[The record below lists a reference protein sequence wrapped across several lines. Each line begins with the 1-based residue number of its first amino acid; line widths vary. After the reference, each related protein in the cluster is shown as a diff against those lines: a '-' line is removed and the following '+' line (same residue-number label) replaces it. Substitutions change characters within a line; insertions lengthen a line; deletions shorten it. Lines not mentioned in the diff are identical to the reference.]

1 MRWVHVWDWT
11 ICGWRWIYTARH
23 FRHFAGI
30 GLCAGVGIHA
40 PSTPVLD
47 RAPMPPD
54 TPLVIGPAVHPELD
68 VIRFAR
74 ETPVPEPGSI
84 VVFAGAVGVLAMIKR
99 GRRV

>member
-1 MRWVHVWDWT
+1 MRWVHLWNRVTCQWE
-11 ICGWRWIYTARH
+11 WIWTARH
-23 FRHFAGI
+23 FRHAVAVLG
-30 GLCAGVGIHA
+30 CAGAMVHA
-40 PSTPVLD
+40 PSTPVLV

-54 TPLVIGPAVHPELD
+54 TPLVIGPAVHPDLD

-74 ETPVPEPGSI
+74 EAPVPEPGSI

>member
-1 MRWVHVWDWT
+1 
-11 ICGWRWIYTARH
+11 
-23 FRHFAGI
+23 
-30 GLCAGVGIHA
+30 
-40 PSTPVLD
+40 
-47 RAPMPPD
+47 MPPD

-74 ETPVPEPGSI
+74 EAPVPEPGSI